1 MPGRPSP
8 GLQALLLGRCRSRSP
23 PSVSPRGG
31 PPPFIGVPSWELEGN
46 VRVVHHVDPRGG
58 APLGAQGPIA
68 GARRNSR
75 LARYT
80 ALLGNTFVASL
91 FVALL
96 E

>member
-1 MPGRPSP
+1 MNRAVAGTR
-8 GLQALLLGRCRSRSP
+8 LMHQSRA
-23 PSVSPRGG
+23 
-31 PPPFIGVPSWELEGN
+31 
-46 VRVVHHVDPRGG
+46 RGG
-58 APLGAQGPIA
+58 APLVAQELIA